1 MAKTNI
7 AGVADSRNWL
17 CDSLNGRLDAD
28 GLLFE
33 QSVVPPSRITDGLSN
48 TLMVGEV
55 TGGGAGSYQ
64 GEFWASYAV
73 YDTSG
78 GINGPGT
85 VPGNSTFD
93 LRRGGFSSY
102 HTLGCNFAM
111 ADGSARFINKQ
122 IQQVVLAALTTR
134 AGAEAVT
141 VDNQ

>member
-1 MAKTNI
+1 M
-7 AGVADSRNWL
+7 
-17 CDSLNGRLDAD
+17 
-28 GLLFE
+28 
-33 QSVVPPSRITDGLSN
+33 VPPSRITDGLSN

-93 LRRGGFSSY
+93 LRRGGFLKLP
-102 HTLGCNFAM
+102 HAGLQFC
-111 ADGSARFINKQ
+111 DGRRERARFINKQ